1 MLIGVLEDDPDIASV
16 CARWLEAD
24 GYTVRGFSAGRAL
37 ISQAKRT
44 AFDLLILDWI
54 IPDMSGMEVLQ
65 CLRNEHKSAVPV
77 LFATVR
83 NAEADIIE
91 ALNAGADD
99 FLTKPLRRGEL
110 LARVRALLRRVQSEP
125 HHEETDVFLP
135 YRIVSNARQFY
146 VHDKAIELTEQ
157 EFMLA
162 DFLFRN
168 VGKLITCDVIAD
180 KVWSRQ
186 IPELSRT
193 IDTHISRIRRKLS
206 LEPQNGCR
214 LKPVYRV
221 GYRFERQVE
230 SVTNT

>member
-1 MLIGVLEDDPDIASV
+1 M
-16 CARWLEAD
+16 
-24 GYTVRGFSAGRAL
+24 
-37 ISQAKRT
+37 
-44 AFDLLILDWI
+44 
-54 IPDMSGMEVLQ
+54 
-65 CLRNEHKSAVPV
+65 
-77 LFATVR
+77 
-83 NAEADIIE
+83 
-91 ALNAGADD
+91 
-99 FLTKPLRRGEL
+99 
-110 LARVRALLRRVQSEP
+110 
-125 HHEETDVFLP
+125 FLP
-135 YRIVSNARQFY
+135 YRLVSNARQFY